1 MTTISP
7 ASRRRAMPAHDF
19 FPATFQALSGLLASP
34 LAFAAKARRL
44 SRLRQPDQLPDHI
57 LKDIGWPAAEHDRT

>member
-7 ASRRRAMPAHDF
+7 ASRRRAMPALDL
-19 FPATFQALSGLLASP
+19 FPSALQSLSGLLASA
-34 LAFAAKARRL
+34 LALIGQARRL

-57 LKDIGWPAAEHDRT
+57 LKDIGWPATEYDRK